1 MLRPKPIL
9 SDEGHGPRPPL
20 RGGGAPRLRALALL
34 VIGVVAALATTT
46 ATAHEGRLTFAPVLE
61 DVTPAV
67 VSIRTLGPQARN
79 PLYNDP
85 FFRRFFP
92 DRNAPRQAVGAGSG
106 VIVDARKGHVV
117 TNHHVIDNAEEIVVE
132 LKDRREVKA

>member
-1 MLRPKPIL
+1 MLRPK
-9 SDEGHGPRPPL
+9 SN
-20 RGGGAPRLRALALL
+20 LALL
-34 VIGVVAALATTT
+34 VVVVTALATTT

-85 FFRRFFP
+85 FFRRFSRTATRP
-92 DRNAPRQAVGAGSG
+92 GRPWAPGPA
-106 VIVDARKGHVV
+106 
-117 TNHHVIDNAEEIVVE
+117 
-132 LKDRREVKA
+132 